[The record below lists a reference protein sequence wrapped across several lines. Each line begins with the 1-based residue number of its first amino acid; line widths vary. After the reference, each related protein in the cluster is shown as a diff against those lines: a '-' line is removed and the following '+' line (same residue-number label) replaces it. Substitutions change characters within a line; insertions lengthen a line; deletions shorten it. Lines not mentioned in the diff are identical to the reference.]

1 MTEAPISDLA
11 TARTAHFAE
20 HPYGWVVAGVATV
33 AMALAFGAN
42 ISVSVFINPLE
53 AEFGWLRADISMAYT
68 VSTVGAALG
77 GLLWGSLSDRIGA
90 RKIAFIGAVSIA
102 GGLMLLGQQRELWAV
117 YVIYFVMGGL
127 GFACLFT
134 PLVALVGLW
143 FDKNKGLAIGIVTAG
158 GAIGQ
163 GIVPVILRMLISASD
178 WRDAALYLGLGYLAL
193 LLPLLLLLKP
203 PPVLEAAAAQ
213 VSRSDDNLWGV
224 SHKVTIPWLAF
235 AGIFCCI
242 CMAVPIVHL
251 VPLATGIGLSG
262 ETAVSL
268 LFALMAS
275 GMVGRLFFGLLADR
289 VGGLYAYFT
298 ASATQTAM
306 VFWFTQTDALAA
318 LYVLAIVFGFGYAG
332 VMTTLVICSREAA
345 PLRITGFGVAVVTTT
360 AWIGMGIGSYQ
371 GGYFYDL
378 TGNYAWSYA
387 NAAIAGTINLS
398 VVALLIWYRRI
409 RTGGWQPG
417 RLQAGPAISA

>member
-1 MTEAPISDLA
+1 MTQAPSSDPA
-11 TARTAHFAE
+11 AARTAHFAE

-53 AEFGWLRADISMAYT
+53 TEFGWLRADISMAYT

-90 RKIAFIGAVSIA
+90 RKIAFLGAVSIA
-102 GGLMLLGQQRELWAV
+102 GGLMLLGQQNELWAI

-163 GIVPVILRMLISASD
+163 GIVPVILRLLISASD
-178 WRDAALYLGLGYLAL
+178 WRDAAFYLGLGYLVL

-203 PPVLEAAAAQ
+203 PPVLETAAAQ
-213 VSRSDDNLWGV
+213 VNGSDDNLWGV

-275 GMVGRLFFGLLADR
+275 GMVGRLFFGLLSDR
-289 VGGLYAYFT
+289 VGGLYAYFA
-298 ASATQTAM
+298 ASATQTVM
-306 VFWFTQTDALAA
+306 VFWFAQTASLPALYALAIA
-318 LYVLAIVFGFGYAG
+318 FGFGYAG
-332 VMTTLVICSREAA
+332 VMTTLVICGREAA

-387 NAAIAGTINLS
+387 IAAISGTINLS
-398 VVALLIWYRRI
+398 VVALLIWYRRN
-409 RTGGWQPG
+409 RTGGWQPA
-417 RLQAGPAISA
+417 RLQASPAVSA

>member
-1 MTEAPISDLA
+1 MTQ
-11 TARTAHFAE
+11 ARTTQFAE

-33 AMALAFGAN
+33 ALALALGAN
-42 ISVSVFINPLE
+42 ISVSIFINPLE

-68 VSTVGAALG
+68 VSTVGAAIG

-90 RKIAFIGAVSIA
+90 RKIAFLGAVSIS
-102 GGLMLLGQQRELWAV
+102 GGLMLLGQQNELWAI

-163 GIVPVILRMLISASD
+163 GIVPVILRALISASD
-178 WRDAALYLGLGYLAL
+178 WRDAAFYLGLGYLVL
-193 LLPLLLLLKP
+193 LLPLLLLLRP
-203 PPVLEAAAAQ
+203 PPVLETAEVQ
-213 VSRSDDNLWGV
+213 INTSDDNLWGI

-251 VPLATGIGLSG
+251 VPLVTDIGLSG

-268 LFALMAS
+268 LFVLMAS
-275 GMVGRLFFGLLADR
+275 GMVGRIFFGLLADR
-289 VGGLYAYFT
+289 VGGLYAYFA
-298 ASATQTAM
+298 ASASQTAM
-306 VFWFTQTDALAA
+306 VFWFTQTNELPALYALAIA
-318 LYVLAIVFGFGYAG
+318 FGFGYAG
-332 VMTTLVICSREAA
+332 VMTTLIICGREAA

-378 TGNYAWSYA
+378 TGNYSWAYA

-398 VVALLIWYRRI
+398 VVALLIWYRRNS
-409 RTGGWQPG
+409 TGGWQPAPL
-417 RLQAGPAISA
+417 RSQQAVSV